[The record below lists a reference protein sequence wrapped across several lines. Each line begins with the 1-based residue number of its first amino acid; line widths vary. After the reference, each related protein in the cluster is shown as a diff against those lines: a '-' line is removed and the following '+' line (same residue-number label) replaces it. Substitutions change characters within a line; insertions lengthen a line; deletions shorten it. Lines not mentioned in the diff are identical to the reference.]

1 MNITCALSSSQ
12 IKGLFQYVY
21 KTMTESLAENKI
33 FNADDVM
40 KNLFDKIEKT
50 KNADTAAKFLQ
61 IVPQMIGTAS
71 YQTSLINLEFDPKSD
86 PRKLAQKFMNSETG
100 LLDVLQY
107 FRPKDI
113 IKEIQN
119 DVNIKNNSINSPK
132 FTEDTDVPVSP
143 RYKASSAFTTTMQQ
157 FITKDPNDKLTI
169 EEINP
174 DRVRIYNTIEKLKVA
189 FNTKGSSVLNPTYQ
203 GRVLNLK
210 GVRLDS
216 IAVSNM
222 DKTTAALLAKG
233 NSIAAKE
240 SGVNFLKDAIV
251 LMVTDEFGTPINFS
265 EEGNITSKEEGG
277 KPVYQFLRN
286 VTVDKETGDYTVKDI
301 YGKEERIQ
309 SVDDLVADYAKNA
322 YKTSLET
329 FKKKY
334 KEDYEETYQV
344 YKEQQQADF
353 KALLD
358 IHKEILKEK
367 EKLFDIMDISAG
379 IPLDFTG
386 GNMPLNDFLKLS
398 DNLNTDY
405 KFTTLRTERD
415 LIGAGNTVIS
425 INGYDIPVDRKNM
438 SKDLVNKIA
447 AALVNTDMT
456 DIEKYNFYD
465 QFSHNNINFNDKKLF
480 VVYKPESGL
489 EVSYKEDAKNPERKI
504 VDLTDKEI
512 AKAIIIKA
520 LGTERKSSKGDFYA
534 ANMKI
539 NADLLE
545 KSAQFFDYDLVNDEP
560 VPASY
565 REFLSKVN
573 PTVKFKNNEPGV
585 YNSYFAFRVND
596 KLSKELKKAKEKVE
610 EKKYTTTDSYIRQA
624 KDALLAKLKGNENI
638 SGTVIGGLTPTTFT
652 IQVEGKS
659 VQGRFEEGLSI
670 TSVPKNNIV
679 TFSVGD
685 KVEDGKL
692 LTDVISIYAGDK
704 KIGQVSET
712 DYKAEEKP
720 RTYADAVKADDKAN
734 NPVGVPQPSD
744 KKSKRSGISKLWD
757 RSSKLPS
764 DVTREEVDAAQEW
777 WENSPL
783 SKFIELEHMANIVNS
798 DVYARFVISGKRLED
813 TKIQL
818 DTATGGSAVD
828 LYHEAWHAF
837 SQLYL
842 TKDQKTKLYAET
854 RKRLNNNDLTPL
866 EVEEKIAEE
875 FRTYA
880 KNPKPTGDAPIRNT
894 LFRKIWNF
902 IKALF
907 GKRNTKDELFEKL
920 FFASKNPKLLNKYAP
935 LVDNAMFDML
945 NRDRGILNVETKELE
960 LSFQDSMTVSSQ
972 IDSALSELIDEIYTD
987 RVEREKQGEV
997 NKNNVPIKATRNGT
1011 ISLLTNDKD
1020 KAIAYKTIYER
1031 FEDNLAY
1038 FQDQLDTADEDDYN
1052 KVTLLTDKVRI
1063 LKAAIENWGDSKS
1076 GVVKFHIDNSTFDLI
1091 KQNYIEIESEDEVDE
1106 DKDNSA
1112 PETAVESEKHGNK
1125 EVGDKSLL
1133 QLAEKETLYIIKSLF
1148 KIADGKQ
1155 VMGKLGFPELADFS
1169 RTWNIVTK
1177 VIGGEKDPVKM
1188 YKKLVAG
1195 IESFPELKQLIENKI
1210 PDPREI
1216 HNIEEFNI
1224 KAAFWQDFKKTKLK
1238 YLQLT
1243 VDNQDGNG
1251 YSSEVTEASIEFTN
1265 IISKFKSEFK
1275 ASPKST
1281 YINKGDDNK
1290 SILNLNKVIAD
1301 FDTGTFDSRKSIQF
1315 ARAIGINLQD
1325 LSALKREL
1333 DYNKDDYGI
1342 QYLFDVTKSIHKISK
1357 DPNAS
1362 TEHKNFIKKFL
1373 SDPIGALYGQIPK
1386 GIHEKATSEKNI
1398 IQKLAKLQS
1407 AFGTNYSSFSV
1418 LNPEKNLVNEFIED
1432 NTVSMIVDAI
1442 NNVSSGNALWTSDE
1456 YQYMSYLNPEING
1469 FTLQSQILKNIFEYS
1484 NNTLNERKGDAKIE
1498 LAMVAG
1504 SQIVDEKGAN
1514 TTSLDVQSK
1523 YIQELNMMLKGGIV
1537 EFMRH
1542 ASKSSSFGMR
1552 LANGVSGGLGKA
1564 NVNSKLYV
1572 DIDMFGPNGNAD
1584 QYAVNNIF
1592 IGYIQAE
1599 LTRIQKFKGNKEL
1612 FKQYNG
1618 YNRNV
1623 GTKENPIY
1631 AGEQFTA
1638 FDNVLKDFT
1647 TTIDGKE
1654 TTTDLKQY
1662 LIDNV
1667 KDGDL
1672 KNYLKSNPEIKKAIT
1687 EQVTK
1692 YFNGQADKNYKQFS
1706 DSPFYDPALM
1716 NRLNV
1721 FTTLEE
1727 EDKHKLLVKAYTMN
1741 AWIHN
1746 FETASLVYG
1755 DIVQYNHAKQELH
1768 KRNTGSTSGG
1778 RGFMDDIYTQQF
1790 LNSDL
1795 IKKTSYAFK
1804 LANKAGYGADYNTFN
1819 YSNKYNTAIM
1829 QDVSRNSVY
1838 LTHIE
1843 KGLRDDYVK
1852 RGVEKDEIEKRI
1864 AKEIDKYNRMEEGDG
1879 QGFIAIDA
1887 YRNLRLAEKSWS
1899 ADQEKL
1905 FQDIINEKEIKA
1917 EDVVRFFPVYK
1928 LQHFGHLA
1936 NTMLPVNAMHKFA
1949 LMPLIPSM
1957 IKGSDLESLH
1967 HQMMKSNIQYAT
1979 FQTGSKVGSV
1989 TSQLDKNG
1997 KAVADQIYDD
2007 NGVEKTLKSDIKFT
2021 PNTIYLANLKN
2032 VTAVPTKYKGKT
2044 VFSTQLRK
2052 LILEGLYQDGE
2063 IVNKDYAPYIKAYE
2077 TAINDYT
2084 DLLKTELLEEIG
2096 YEKVNGKYVSGD
2108 ISKFMDVV
2116 QRELERK
2123 DLPEHLIKYI
2133 QVGKD
2138 NKITKDLSLHLLAD
2152 DIEKILVSL
2161 VEKRIVKQKVK
2172 GEALVQVASSMSNG
2186 LWDSGFKFDKAN
2198 TKDIEKY
2205 LGSNNLP
2212 FYHPESINLDVKYKD
2227 YTKEKLTE
2235 VLKRN
2240 KGILADQAQYYTDR
2254 NESILRIETDY
2265 IEAVLA
2271 GKKPKVTSV
2280 PSKTNAMKV
2289 AIALQGDFKNLLKLN
2304 HNDKQPIGTIVRL
2317 NEMIKNDEWLN
2328 KGNNRKAITMTAV
2341 RIPVQGLNSM
2351 EFMEVYHFLDPAAGN
2366 IIIPPSEIVAKSG
2379 ADFDVD
2385 KLTTFMP
2392 NIDAEGHYIET
2403 SMDAKKLETKINA
2416 AKKSGDKGEMK
2427 RLIKMQKAALENRLI
2442 DSIRGIL
2449 ELPDNYATLVRPN
2462 DTYLLKDIADELVE
2476 SSPEYKEFKT
2486 ISPTNTLEVG
2496 YNLAKHDYNMVG
2508 KDVLGIIALE
2518 NALHPLLTSLGAAL
2532 PKTYKHQTWD
2542 DENKRYIEV
2551 PEIDYEMRLLLNH
2564 NKTSDGRIS
2573 LSKINSSDNQ
2583 DKIADLI
2590 SHLMNGSVDVEKD
2603 AWIFFIQANTEIV
2616 PVLLSLLKAGV
2627 PKREAIYFVSQ
2638 PLVKEYARQ
2647 QRLIGSAFANVTDNG
2662 VSANENEK
2670 YIALQNTLAV
2680 SGISFRYPYLSRDA
2694 SNLKMF
2700 DALKSTKDNV
2710 KVKFKDGTFKVFA
2723 PKELLKAIAN
2733 NTIKKNNISDIYNAV
2748 VKYKLDEDGIPELD
2762 DYGKNIQIPLYKKVS
2777 ESHLL
2782 SNDNWYYVTQ
2792 VLTKDVNKFSQAE
2805 LKTNIDNNDF
2815 TSDSAIKAFLHFVEF
2830 EKEIKGLSNLKRQ
2843 ANPDTKTSKT
2853 IQEVTQKSLSLD
2865 EAADSSKI
2873 EPELARKLQEESI
2886 LGTFFDKMI
2895 ITDVVSPL
2903 FNVTNNKNVS
2913 DHMVKT
2919 ITRKGGKITTK
2930 FGEGKD
2936 GVEAYI
2942 TAYKN
2947 AIVNYIYQNKL
2958 NKIISTEESFP
2969 GIPESFTDIDSKE
2982 YIDNFMAMLSE
2993 NSYLKELYPIL
3004 EQITDIPVRSKKD
3017 GEVTYTTT
3025 LTLNNKSVVKG
3036 ALAEAYHQNLL
3047 DLADDNIIKV
3057 NDPEQ
3062 NKEISDMF
3070 KMLPLMSILQ
3080 NGVGSTKYG
3089 LSYVLPDTTF
3099 FEIIEPASR
3108 EFLALNSE
3116 LKDKTLDI
3124 IDNLLF
3130 DNGVGENNYILSRAS
3145 RKASNLSEINVDEEV
3160 EDEEYVP
3167 KGVASA
3173 SGQGMTFGTQQSTS
3187 VKPESINN
3195 VKEMFLGLKLGTF
3208 TFTVGESEYEVEP
3221 KKNYEGVVR
3230 FNIYKYNNETKLYNP
3245 VINPKTKRSL
3255 LTEEANNFLKNYL
3268 PKDYI
3273 DFIID
3278 LSKNSKSK
3286 LDKAPSKTRP
3296 GKMGTIFNSLID
3308 AYLFQ
3313 IPVREM
3319 LYGEDSAPILLTL
3332 DEVNKKVNE
3341 LYSSELIS
3349 GIEKYLKP
3357 FVKDQL
3363 IKDIENIYKE
3373 KINNKLQTYLNDLE
3387 AALKNFET
3395 APTTQP
3401 STSVEVIS
3409 EPYGVVVAETKPNE
3423 TKTQEFVNIIQ
3434 PQIQSQAY
3442 KENASGT
3449 ANDMFMYGLRWTR
3462 KGKAIKPLNNKSYA
3476 NKGLP
3481 ITDALAK
3488 DGYVYDTVDQNGNTL
3503 APLSDLQPIINEIQD
3518 SLGIDMSNYDAVIG
3532 NIYLPGQ
3539 NIATHRDT
3547 TESLSARN
3555 YPVVVYTIGN
3565 NSGIGIYE
3573 NEKNPGSASF
3583 ASDKKTT
3590 IPTKNGTIYTF
3601 GMNGKGR
3608 FEVAHDTPKG
3618 IKRDQ
3623 KYPPITLPNGDVV
3636 TNYTI
3641 TLTFR
3646 RAADLEPGMPSTPAK
3661 LGTQQQ
3667 DTPVNKQ
3674 VRIKKVIPNT
3684 IVDKSQG
3691 YTFNLQEL
3699 NEVKRIFENTNPFNT
3714 DPLDSET
3721 IKDGRVFEDPSLR
3734 EYGMSDQQ
3742 YSWAKNNESIL
3753 SKLNELLYTDE
3764 YSAVTFEDL
3773 ISMLIDDNT
3782 KLVDTAQTSLFD
3794 DESTQQQAPVGELT
3808 EEDANWLYD
3817 NGSLIDKTY
3826 GTKTLFDAIDPEL
3839 KIPITLGD
3847 TTVTAIEPNAGG
3859 KSHIWFK
3866 RPTGNWLMVIDSKS
3880 DNNVLTLA
3888 KMNDIGVYNA
3898 VSLSKENLKDTVNK
3912 AGLKD
3917 LIRSIYNDTNIK
3929 LPSGRKNAFE
3939 TQNSLQQKYGIKR
3952 TYKDIVNA
3960 LRPVQQESSISE
3972 TQEKDN
3978 TVTYKPIGKEKQ
3990 TYTVVNNQIFNK
4002 NDVEVFKEAST
4013 DRNKILANFA
4023 VKQGRAVVVEH
4034 KSYKDI
4040 NGNIVP
4046 SKYIVNNRDI
4056 IISGTT
4062 GKVMQWDE
4070 NNGDRKAIIALAKK
4084 KFAAESNNKYYQL
4097 DTKEALEPA
4106 LEELDKYLLDFLKP
4120 FGVKSK
4126 QFDELKSKLG
4136 VDALGATDVLNKL
4149 IWYTKNRNAETVPEE
4164 VGHMVTMLMGETNPI
4179 IKDLLESVTD
4189 WSEYDKIY
4197 KQYMPIYNNV
4207 KQVKIEAVGKLIAK
4221 SLVKNYKVSGTDKTL
4236 LAKALAAIEEFIEK
4250 LFGRFKN
4257 NFLAQM
4263 EYSENLADHIAL
4275 NILMGDKDYI
4285 AKLNTSFEKLDY
4297 DKALKGNEF
4306 AQDIIK
4312 TFTDLNGKLT
4322 GSLAVAGQGDTIY
4335 RSSEEPIHDIDFNV
4349 KSIEEYETM
4358 LEKVESIN
4366 GVPYHYGWD
4375 NAQKDYTTYAF
4386 LIPKDG
4392 YTIEVLERDFERGNG
4407 WVTQYNVRDKNGNI
4421 VEKTSKNHVAV
4432 DFFVYKRGEDKSSS
4446 SGIFKT
4452 TNDIFKGKLTLAP
4465 AGNNERLFQRTKDQ
4479 QDYVLSQPTSYNEV
4493 LPEFTYYQ
4501 LNEEPEINQDMEAFN
4516 AEVTKQGKL
4525 PTEFIVDQR
4534 KWVLNNMKLYDLVD
4548 KSTGMM
4554 FMKNMNMFTGAQ
4566 VQEIPSN
4573 KPVNKK
4579 QLINF
4584 TKQLSSGITS
4594 YRLDQILAVKGI
4606 SIEDVYNDISKV
4618 TTQSQLNDI
4627 INKILKA
4634 IC

>member
-1 MNITCALSSSQ
+1 MNITCALTKTQ
-12 IKGLFQYVY
+12 IEKLFAKIYRDLFDSLNDNKSVDVKSYMQTLFNTIESKSDADKAATFLQNVPSLLHTAIGDY
-21 KTMTESLAENKI
+21 SLARLEI
-33 FNADDVM
+33 DDSSIRPLI
-40 KNLFDKIEKT
+40 N
-50 KNADTAAKFLQ
+50 KFLN
-61 IVPQMIGTAS
+61 P
-71 YQTSLINLEFDPKSD
+71 
-86 PRKLAQKFMNSETG
+86 ETG

-132 FTEDTDVPVSP
+132 FTEDADVPVSP

-157 FITKDPNDKLTI
+157 FITRDPNNNLTI
-169 EEINP
+169 EEIDPNK
-174 DRVRIYNTIEKLKVA
+174 VRIYNTLEKLKKA
-189 FNTKGSSVLNPTYQ
+189 FNSKDNSVLNPKYQ
-203 GRVLNLK
+203 GRLLKLK

-216 IAVSNM
+216 VAASL
-222 DKTTAALLAKG
+222 DKTTAALLVKA
-233 NSIAAKE
+233 NSIKKKG
-240 SGVNFLKDAIV
+240 GVNFLEDAII

-265 EEGNITSKEEGG
+265 KEGDITSKEEGG

-286 VTVDKETGDYTVKDI
+286 VTVDEETGDYTIKDI

-309 SVDDLVADYAKNA
+309 SVEDQITNYGSSIYGTKSLNEFKQVLEAEGESYDDLYNDLK
-322 YKTSLET
+322 
-329 FKKKY
+329 
-334 KEDYEETYQV
+334 Q
-344 YKEQQQADF
+344 QQQADF

-358 IHKEILKEK
+358 VHKEILKEK
-367 EKLFDIMDISAG
+367 EKLFDIMDVSAG

-386 GNMPLNDFLKLS
+386 GNMPLNDFLKLT
-398 DNLNTDY
+398 DNLNTNY

-415 LIGAGNTVIS
+415 DIKAGNTVIS
-425 INGYDIPVDRKNM
+425 INDYEIPVDRKNM
-438 SKDLVNKIA
+438 SADLINKIA
-447 AALVNTDMT
+447 AALVSSKMDGR
-456 DIEKYNFYD
+456 EKYAFYD
-465 QFSHNNINFNDKKLF
+465 QFSHNNINFDDKKLF

-489 EVSYKEDAKNPERKI
+489 EVSYKEDTKNPKREI
-504 VDLTDKEI
+504 VDLTNKEI

-520 LGTERKSSKGDFYA
+520 LGTERGTASKPYS

-545 KSAQFFDYDLVNDEP
+545 KSTQFFDYDLLKDEP
-560 VPASY
+560 VEASY

-596 KLSKELKKAKEKVE
+596 NLSKELKKAKEKVQ
-610 EKKYTTTDSYIRQA
+610 EKTYTTDSYIRQA
-624 KDALLAKLKGNENI
+624 KDALLLKLTENKNI
-638 SGTVIGGLTPTTFT
+638 SGTVTGSVTKTTFI
-652 IQVEGKS
+652 IQVDGKS

-670 TSVPKNNIV
+670 TSVPTNYTV
-679 TFSVGD
+679 RFSVGEAI
-685 KVEDGKL
+685 VDGKRI
-692 LTDVISIYAGDK
+692 TDVISIYAGDK

-712 DYKAEEKP
+712 DYKAGEKP
-720 RTYADAVKADDKAN
+720 RTYEDAKIADEKVI
-734 NPVGVPQPSD
+734 NPIDVPQPSD
-744 KKSKRSGISKLWD
+744 KKGKRSGISKLWD

-798 DVYARFVISGKRLED
+798 DVYARFIISGKRLED

-866 EVEEKIAEE
+866 EVEEIIAED

-907 GKRNTKDELFEKL
+907 GKRNTKDELFKEL

-935 LVDNAMFDML
+935 LVDNAMFDIL

-997 NKNNVPIKATRNGT
+997 GKNNVPIKATRNGT

-1020 KAIAYKTIYER
+1020 KAIAYQAIYER
-1031 FEDNLAY
+1031 FEDNLTY
-1038 FQDQLDTADEDDYN
+1038 FQDQLDTVDEDDYN
-1052 KVTLLTDKVRI
+1052 KVTLLTDKIRI
-1063 LKAAIENWGDSKS
+1063 LKAAIDNWGDSKS

-1091 KQNYIEIESEDEVDE
+1091 KQNYIEIEAEDEVDE
-1106 DKDNSA
+1106 DDDNTS
-1112 PETAVESEKHGNK
+1112 PETAKESEQFANK

-1169 RTWNIVTK
+1169 KTWNIVTK

-1188 YKKLVAG
+1188 YEKLVAG
-1195 IESFPELKQLIENKI
+1195 IKSFPELKQLIENKI

-1243 VDNQDGNG
+1243 VDNPDGTE
-1251 YSSEVTEASIEFTN
+1251 YKSEVTEASIEFTN
-1265 IISKFKSEFK
+1265 VINKFKSEFK

-1290 SILNLNKVIAD
+1290 SILNLDKVIAD
-1301 FDTGTFDSRKSIQF
+1301 FDDKSFDSRKSIQF

-1325 LSALKREL
+1325 LSALKTEL
-1333 DYNKDDYGI
+1333 DNNKDDYGI
-1342 QYLFDVTKSIHKISK
+1342 QYLFNVTKSIHKISK

-1362 TEHKNFIKKFL
+1362 TEHKKFIKKFL
-1373 SDPIGALYGQIPK
+1373 SDPIGALYGEIPK
-1386 GIHEKATSEKNI
+1386 GIYKDVTSEKNI

-1442 NNVSSGNALWTSDE
+1442 NNVSTGNALWTSDE

-1469 FTLQSQILKNIFEYS
+1469 FTLQSQILKSIFEYS

-1552 LANGVSGGLGKA
+1552 LANSVSGGLGKA
-1564 NVNSKLYV
+1564 DPNSRLYV

-1623 GTKENPIY
+1623 GTEENPIY

-1647 TTIDGKE
+1647 TTINDKE

-1692 YFNGQADKNYKQFS
+1692 YFNGQTDKNYKQFS
-1706 DSPFYDPALM
+1706 ESPFYDPALM
-1716 NRLNV
+1716 NKLNV
-1721 FTTLEE
+1721 FTTLEK

-1795 IKKTSYAFK
+1795 IKKSSYAFK

-1819 YSNKYNTAIM
+1819 YSNKYNTAIL
-1829 QDVSRNSVY
+1829 QDVSRDSVY
-1838 LTHIE
+1838 IDHIE
-1843 KGLRDDYVK
+1843 KTLRADYIK
-1852 RGVEKDEIEKRI
+1852 RGVAKDVIEYRLK
-1864 AKEIDKYNRMEEGDG
+1864 KELKAYTNMEEGDG

-1967 HQMMKSNIQYAT
+1967 HQMMKGNIQYAT
-1979 FQTGSKVGSV
+1979 FQTGSKTGGV

-2007 NGVEKTLKSDIKFT
+2007 KGVEKTLKSDIKFT

-2077 TAINDYT
+2077 TAIKDYT

-2212 FYHPESINLDVKYKD
+2212 FYYPGED
-2227 YTKEKLTE
+2227 
-2235 VLKRN
+2235 
-2240 KGILADQAQYYTDR
+2240 
-2254 NESILRIETDY
+2254 
-2265 IEAVLA
+2265 
-2271 GKKPKVTSV
+2271 GKT
-2280 PSKTNAMKV
+2280 TAMKV

-2304 HNDKQPIGTIVRL
+2304 HIDKKPIGTRERL

-2351 EFMEVYHFLDPAAGN
+2351 EFMEVYEFLDPSAGN

-2403 SMDAKKLETKINA
+2403 SMDAKKLETQINA

-2462 DTYLLKDIADELVE
+2462 DTYLLKDIADELVN

-2486 ISPTNTLEVG
+2486 ISPTNVLEVG
-2496 YNLAKHDYNMVG
+2496 YNLHKHEANMIG

-2542 DENKRYIEV
+2542 DENKRYVEV

-2564 NKTSDGRIS
+2564 NKTNDGRIS

-2603 AWIFFIQANTEIV
+2603 AWIFFIQANKEIV

-2647 QRLIGSAFANVTDNG
+2647 QRLIGSAFANVTENG
-2662 VSANENEK
+2662 VLPNENEK

-2700 DALKSTKDNV
+2700 DALKATKDKV
-2710 KVKFKDGTFKVFA
+2710 KVKFKDNSFKVFA

-2748 VKYKLDEDGIPELD
+2748 VKYKLDEEGNPELD
-2762 DYGKNIQIPLYKKVS
+2762 PYTGDKIQIPLYKKVRA
-2777 ESHLL
+2777 SHLL

-2792 VLTKDVNKFSQAE
+2792 VLTKDVNKFSEAE

-2815 TSDSAIKAFLHFVEF
+2815 ISDSAIRAFLHFIEF

-2853 IQEVTQKSLSLD
+2853 IQEVTQKSLSLE

-2873 EPELARKLQEESI
+2873 EPELARKLQDESI

-2895 ITDVVSPL
+2895 ITDIVSPL

-2919 ITRKGGKITTK
+2919 ITRKGGQITTK

-2958 NKIISTEESFP
+2958 NNIITTEESFP

-2982 YIDNFMAMLSE
+2982 YIDNFMIMLSE
-2993 NSYLKELYPIL
+2993 HSHLKELYPIL
-3004 EQITDIPVRSKKD
+3004 EQITDIPVKSKKKTAV
-3017 GEVTYTTT
+3017 GTETIYTAT
-3025 LTLNNKSVVKG
+3025 LTLNNKSAVKG
-3036 ALAEAYHQNLL
+3036 ALAEAYHQNLV

-3108 EFLALNSE
+3108 EFLALDSE
-3116 LKDKTLDI
+3116 SKDKTLDI

-3130 DNGVGENNYILSRAS
+3130 ENGVGQNNYILSRAS
-3145 RKASNLSEINVDEEV
+3145 RKASNIKDTDVDIEV
-3160 EDEEYVP
+3160 ENEKYVP
-3167 KGVASA
+3167 KGVGFAG
-3173 SGQGMTFGTQQSTS
+3173 GQGMTFGA
-3187 VKPESINN
+3187 K
-3195 VKEMFLGLKLGTF
+3195 
-3208 TFTVGESEYEVEP
+3208 
-3221 KKNYEGVVR
+3221 
-3230 FNIYKYNNETKLYNP
+3230 
-3245 VINPKTKRSL
+3245 
-3255 LTEEANNFLKNYL
+3255 
-3268 PKDYI
+3268 
-3273 DFIID
+3273 
-3278 LSKNSKSK
+3278 
-3286 LDKAPSKTRP
+3286 
-3296 GKMGTIFNSLID
+3296 
-3308 AYLFQ
+3308 
-3313 IPVREM
+3313 
-3319 LYGEDSAPILLTL
+3319 
-3332 DEVNKKVNE
+3332 
-3341 LYSSELIS
+3341 
-3349 GIEKYLKP
+3349 
-3357 FVKDQL
+3357 
-3363 IKDIENIYKE
+3363 
-3373 KINNKLQTYLNDLE
+3373 
-3387 AALKNFET
+3387 
-3395 APTTQP
+3395 P
-3401 STSVEVIS
+3401 STSVNSNDIYSQLENKNVVISNIKTKDGKYDRDANIKEAKANNRVYTMEMVSDINSFSNPWAHFIRTGTIKTNTTKEAVINYIDWLTTDKFKDVKPKRKAFILDVLKSGKLKGRQLQYYAELGEPSHAIALDYLINKYDWNTQQQQDVTSKINFEENQTGGYPARTRINASADATIHIADNFETPGEKLTEKSVKEQGKVYRAIETNGIPLNAISKDTVSLAINNIVKILNTVNAKSLNIAGNGIYDMKGRTQEEVDKFTYDLLNGIVNSPNLKNKITLIRSGGQTGFDEAGAKAGMKLGIPTTVLAPKDWEFRTNEGNVKNEQAFKARFNTQQQAPVNIKTIS
-3409 EPYGVVVAETKPNE
+3409 EPYGVVSVETNPTDSK
-3423 TKTQEFVNIIQ
+3423 TKEFISLLQ
-3434 PQIQSQAY
+3434 PQIKKQAY
-3442 KENASGT
+3442 QENVTG
-3449 ANDMFMYGLRWTR
+3449 NKMFMYGLRWTR
-3462 KGKAIKPLNNKSYA
+3462 KGKATKPLNNKSYA

-3481 ITDALAK
+3481 ITDALAT
-3488 DGYVYDTVDQNGNTL
+3488 DGYVYDTVDQNGNQL
-3503 APLSDLQPIINEIQD
+3503 APLSNLQPIINEIQNT
-3518 SLGIDMSNYDAVIG
+3518 LGIDMSNYDAVIG

-3539 NIATHRDT
+3539 RIATHRDT

-3555 YPVVVYTIGN
+3555 YPVVVYTIGAGN
-3565 NSGIGIYE
+3565 AINIYE
-3573 NEKNPGSASF
+3573 NQKTPGSASF
-3583 ASDKKTT
+3583 ASDKKTS
-3590 IPTKNGTIYTF
+3590 IPTQNGSIYTF
-3601 GMNGKGR
+3601 GMGGKGR
-3608 FEVAHDTPKG
+3608 FELGHDTPHAIQKG
-3618 IKRDQ
+3618 DTLI
-3623 KYPPITLPNGDVV
+3623 PITMPDGTVIKD
-3636 TNYTI
+3636 YTI

-3646 RAADLEPGMPSTPAK
+3646 RAADLEPGMPTAPVKISTQSSTSVEAK
-3661 LGTQQQ
+3661 QE
-3667 DTPVNKQ
+3667 
-3674 VRIKKVIPNT
+3674 RIKKVIPNT
-3684 IVDKSQG
+3684 IVDKLKG

-3699 NEVKRIFENTNPFNT
+3699 NNVKKIFENTNPFNT

-3721 IKDGRVFEDPSLR
+3721 IKDGRVFEDPGLR

-3742 YSWAKNNESIL
+3742 YSWAKNNEPIL

-3764 YSAVTFEDL
+3764 YSAINFEDL
-3773 ISMLIDDNT
+3773 VSMLIDDNT

-3794 DESTQQQAPVGELT
+3794 DESIQQQAPVT
-3808 EEDANWLYD
+3808 E
-3817 NGSLIDKTY
+3817 
-3826 GTKTLFDAIDPEL
+3826 
-3839 KIPITLGD
+3839 
-3847 TTVTAIEPNAGG
+3847 V
-3859 KSHIWFK
+3859 
-3866 RPTGNWLMVIDSKS
+3866 
-3880 DNNVLTLA
+3880 
-3888 KMNDIGVYNA
+3888 
-3898 VSLSKENLKDTVNK
+3898 KEEN
-3912 AGLKD
+3912 
-3917 LIRSIYNDTNIK
+3917 
-3929 LPSGRKNAFE
+3929 
-3939 TQNSLQQKYGIKR
+3939 
-3952 TYKDIVNA
+3952 
-3960 LRPVQQESSISE
+3960 
-3972 TQEKDN
+3972 N
-3978 TVTYKPIGKEKQ
+3978 TVTYKPTGKEKQ
-3990 TYTVVNNQIFNK
+3990 TYTVLNNQIFNK
-4002 NDVEVFKEAST
+4002 NGDEVFKEASV
-4013 DRNKILANFA
+4013 DRNKILANLA
-4023 VKQGRAVVVEH
+4023 VKEGRAVIVE
-4034 KSYKDI
+4034 YKTYTNKEGVD
-4040 NGNIVP
+4040 VP
-4046 SKYIVNNRDI
+4046 AKYVVNNKDV
-4056 IISGTT
+4056 IISVRT
-4062 GKVMQWDE
+4062 GDIMKWPE
-4070 NNGDRKAIIALAKK
+4070 NNGDRKAVIALAKAA
-4084 KFAAESNNKYYQL
+4084 FA
-4097 DTKEALEPA
+4097 EAA
-4106 LEELDKYLLDFLKP
+4106 
-4120 FGVKSK
+4120 S
-4126 QFDELKSKLG
+4126 
-4136 VDALGATDVLNKL
+4136 
-4149 IWYTKNRNAETVPEE
+4149 
-4164 VGHMVTMLMGETNPI
+4164 
-4179 IKDLLESVTD
+4179 
-4189 WSEYDKIY
+4189 
-4197 KQYMPIYNNV
+4197 
-4207 KQVKIEAVGKLIAK
+4207 
-4221 SLVKNYKVSGTDKTL
+4221 
-4236 LAKALAAIEEFIEK
+4236 
-4250 LFGRFKN
+4250 
-4257 NFLAQM
+4257 
-4263 EYSENLADHIAL
+4263 
-4275 NILMGDKDYI
+4275 
-4285 AKLNTSFEKLDY
+4285 
-4297 DKALKGNEF
+4297 
-4306 AQDIIK
+4306 
-4312 TFTDLNGKLT
+4312 
-4322 GSLAVAGQGDTIY
+4322 
-4335 RSSEEPIHDIDFNV
+4335 
-4349 KSIEEYETM
+4349 
-4358 LEKVESIN
+4358 
-4366 GVPYHYGWD
+4366 
-4375 NAQKDYTTYAF
+4375 
-4386 LIPKDG
+4386 
-4392 YTIEVLERDFERGNG
+4392 
-4407 WVTQYNVRDKNGNI
+4407 
-4421 VEKTSKNHVAV
+4421 
-4432 DFFVYKRGEDKSSS
+4432 
-4446 SGIFKT
+4446 
-4452 TNDIFKGKLTLAP
+4452 
-4465 AGNNERLFQRTKDQ
+4465 
-4479 QDYVLSQPTSYNEV
+4479 
-4493 LPEFTYYQ
+4493 
-4501 LNEEPEINQDMEAFN
+4501 EEPEITQDMEAFN

-4566 VQEIPSN
+4566 VEEIPSN
-4573 KPVNKK
+4573 KPVNRK

-4584 TKQLSSGITS
+4584 EKQLASGITS
-4594 YRLDQILAVKGI
+4594 YKLDQILAVKGI
-4606 SIEDVYNDISKV
+4606 SVDDIYNDIRNI
-4618 TTQSQLNDI
+4618 TTQSQLNDK

>member
-1 MNITCALSSSQ
+1 MNITCALSSGQ

-21 KTMTESLAENKI
+21 KTMAESLAENKI
-33 FNADDVM
+33 FNADEVM
-40 KNLFDKIEKT
+40 KNLFNKIEKT
-50 KNADTAAKFLQ
+50 KDADIAAKFLQ

-157 FITKDPNDKLTI
+157 FITRDPNNNLTI
-169 EEINP
+169 EEIDPNK
-174 DRVRIYNTIEKLKVA
+174 VRIYNTLEKLKKA
-189 FNTKGSSVLNPTYQ
+189 FNSKDNSVLNPTYQ
-203 GRVLNLK
+203 GRLLKLK

-216 IAVSNM
+216 VAASL
-222 DKTTAALLAKG
+222 DKTTAALLAKA
-233 NSIAAKE
+233 NSIEFNKT
-240 SGVNFLKDAIV
+240 GKNFLKDAII

-265 EEGNITSKEEGG
+265 EEGDIDSNG

-286 VTVDKETGDYTVKDI
+286 VTVDEETGDYTIKDI

-309 SVDDLVADYAKNA
+309 SVEDQITNYGSSIYGTKSLNEFKQVLEAEGESYDDLYNDLK
-322 YKTSLET
+322 
-329 FKKKY
+329 
-334 KEDYEETYQV
+334 Q
-344 YKEQQQADF
+344 QQQADF

-358 IHKEILKEK
+358 VHKEILKEK
-367 EKLFDIMDISAG
+367 EKLFDIMDVSAG

-398 DNLNTDY
+398 DNLNTNY

-415 LIGAGNTVIS
+415 DIKAGNTVIS
-425 INGYDIPVDRKNM
+425 INGYEIPVDRKNM
-438 SKDLVNKIA
+438 SADLINKIA
-447 AALVNTDMT
+447 AALVSSKMDGM
-456 DIEKYNFYD
+456 EKYAFYD
-465 QFSHNNINFNDKKLF
+465 QFSHNNINFKDKKLF

-489 EVSYKEDAKNPERKI
+489 EVSYKEDAKNPKREI
-504 VDLTDKEI
+504 VDLTNKEI

-520 LGTERKSSKGDFYA
+520 LGTERGTASKPYS

-545 KSAQFFDYDLVNDEP
+545 TPTQFFDYDLNDDAP
-560 VPASY
+560 VPANY
-565 REFLSKVN
+565 RDFLSKVN

-596 KLSKELKKAKEKVE
+596 NLSKELKKAKEKVQ
-610 EKKYTTTDSYIRQA
+610 EKTYTNTDSNIRKA
-624 KDALLAKLKGNENI
+624 KDALLLKLTENEKI
-638 SGTVIGGLTPTTFT
+638 SGTVTGSVTKTTFI
-652 IQVEGKS
+652 IQVDGKS

-670 TSVPKNNIV
+670 TSVPTNKIV
-679 TFSVGD
+679 RFSVGEAI
-685 KVEDGKL
+685 EDGKRI
-692 LTDVISIYAGDK
+692 TDVISIYAGDK

-712 DYKAEEKP
+712 DYKAGEKP
-720 RTYADAVKADDKAN
+720 RTYEDAKIADEKVI
-734 NPVGVPQPSD
+734 NPAGVPQPSD
-744 KKSKRSGISKLWD
+744 KKGKRSGISKLWD
-757 RSSKLPS
+757 RSSKLPN
-764 DVTREEVDAAQEW
+764 DVTQEEVDAAQEW

-798 DVYARFVISGKRLED
+798 DVYARFIIAGKRLED

-842 TKDQKTKLYAET
+842 TKRQKTKLYAET
-854 RKRLNNNDLTPL
+854 RKRLNNNNLTTL
-866 EVEEKIAEE
+866 EVEEIIAED

-880 KNPKPTGDAPIRNT
+880 KDPKPTGDAPVRNT
-894 LFRKIWNF
+894 IFRQIWNF
-902 IKALF
+902 IKKLF
-907 GKRNTKDELFEKL
+907 GQRTTKDELFEKL

-935 LVDNAMFDML
+935 LVDNAMFDIL

-987 RVEREKQGEV
+987 RVEREKEGEV
-997 NKNNVPIKATRNGT
+997 GKNNVPIKATRNGT

-1020 KAIAYKTIYER
+1020 KAIAYQAIYER

-1038 FQDQLDTADEDDYN
+1038 FQDQLDTVDEDDYN

-1063 LKAAIENWGDSKS
+1063 LKAALENWGDSNS

-1091 KQNYIEIESEDEVDE
+1091 KQKYIEIEAEDELSEDD
-1106 DKDNSA
+1106 DNSA
-1112 PETAVESEKHGNK
+1112 PETAEESEKFADK
-1125 EVGDKSLL
+1125 KVGDKSLL

-1188 YKKLVAG
+1188 YEKLIAG
-1195 IESFPELKQLIENKI
+1195 TKSFPELKQLIENKI

-1243 VDNQDGNG
+1243 VDNPDGTE
-1251 YSSEVTEASIEFTN
+1251 YKSEVTEASIEFTN
-1265 IISKFKSEFK
+1265 VINKFKSEFK

-1290 SILNLNKVIAD
+1290 SILNLDKVIAD
-1301 FDTGTFDSRKSIQF
+1301 FDDKSFDSRKSIQF

-1325 LSALKREL
+1325 LSALKTEL
-1333 DYNKDDYGI
+1333 DNNKDDYGI
-1342 QYLFDVTKSIHKISK
+1342 QYLFNVTKAIHKISK

-1362 TEHKNFIKKFL
+1362 TIHKNFIKKFL
-1373 SDPIGALYGQIPK
+1373 SDPIGALYGEIPK
-1386 GIHEKATSEKNI
+1386 GIYKDVTSEKNI

-1442 NNVSSGNALWTSDE
+1442 NNVSTGNALWTSDE

-1469 FTLQSQILKNIFEYS
+1469 FTLQSQILKSIFEYS

-1552 LANGVSGGLGKA
+1552 LANSVSGGLGKA
-1564 NVNSKLYV
+1564 DTNSRLYV

-1647 TTIDGKE
+1647 TTINGEEK
-1654 TTTDLKQY
+1654 TIDLKQY

-1692 YFNGQADKNYKQFS
+1692 YFNGQTDKNYKQFS
-1706 DSPFYDPALM
+1706 ESPFYDPALM
-1716 NRLNV
+1716 NKLNV

-1795 IKKTSYAFK
+1795 IKKSSYAFK

-1829 QDVSRNSVY
+1829 QDVSRDSVY
-1838 LTHIE
+1838 VRHIE
-1843 KGLRDDYVK
+1843 KALRDDYTK
-1852 RGVEKDEIEKRI
+1852 RGVSKAEIEKRI
-1864 AKEIDKYNRMEEGDG
+1864 AKEIDKYKEMEEGDG

-1967 HQMMKSNIQYAT
+1967 HQMMKGNIQYAT
-1979 FQTGSKVGSV
+1979 FQTGSKTGGV
-1989 TSQLDKNG
+1989 TSQLDKDG

-2007 NGVEKTLKSDIKFT
+2007 KGVEKTLKSDIKFT
-2021 PNTIYLANLKN
+2021 PNTIYLSNLKN

-2063 IVNKDYAPYIKAYE
+2063 IVNKDYAPYVKAYE

-2212 FYHPESINLDVKYKD
+2212 FYYP
-2227 YTKEKLTE
+2227 
-2235 VLKRN
+2235 
-2240 KGILADQAQYYTDR
+2240 GAD
-2254 NESILRIETDY
+2254 
-2265 IEAVLA
+2265 
-2271 GKKPKVTSV
+2271 GKT
-2280 PSKTNAMKV
+2280 TAMKV

-2304 HNDKQPIGTIVRL
+2304 HIDKKPIGTRERL

-2351 EFMEVYHFLDPAAGN
+2351 EFMEVYEFLDPSAGN

-2403 SMDAKKLETKINA
+2403 SMDAKKFETQINA

-2462 DTYLLKDIADELVE
+2462 DTYLLKDIADELVN

-2486 ISPTNTLEVG
+2486 ISPTNVLEVG
-2496 YNLAKHDYNMVG
+2496 YNLHKHEANMIG

-2542 DENKRYIEV
+2542 NENKRYVEV

-2564 NKTSDGRIS
+2564 NKTNDGRIS

-2603 AWIFFIQANTEIV
+2603 AWIFFIQANKEIV

-2700 DALKSTKDNV
+2700 DALKATKDKV

-2733 NTIKKNNISDIYNAV
+2733 NTIKKDNISDIFNAV
-2748 VKYKLDEDGIPELD
+2748 VKYKLDEEGNPELD
-2762 DYGKNIQIPLYKKVS
+2762 DYGQKVQIPLYKKVTT
-2777 ESHLL
+2777 SHLL

-2792 VLTKDVNKFSQAE
+2792 VLTKDVNKFSEAE

-2815 TSDSAIKAFLHFVEF
+2815 TSDSAIKAFLHFIEF

-2853 IQEVTQKSLSLD
+2853 IQEVTQKSLSLE

-2895 ITDVVSPL
+2895 ITDIVSPL

-2919 ITRKGGKITTK
+2919 ITRKGGQITKK

-2958 NKIISTEESFP
+2958 NNIITTEESFP

-2982 YIDNFMAMLSE
+2982 YIDNFMIMLSE
-2993 NSYLKELYPIL
+2993 HSHLKELYPIL
-3004 EQITDIPVRSKKD
+3004 EQITDIPVRSKK
-3017 GEVTYTTT
+3017 GAEVTYTTT
-3025 LTLNNKSVVKG
+3025 LTLNNKSAVKG
-3036 ALAEAYHQNLL
+3036 ALAEAYHQNLV

-3108 EFLALNSE
+3108 EFLALDSE
-3116 LKDKTLDI
+3116 SKDKTLDI

-3130 DNGVGENNYILSRAS
+3130 ENGVGQNNYILSRAS
-3145 RKASNLSEINVDEEV
+3145 RKASNIKDTDVDIEV
-3160 EDEEYVP
+3160 ENEKYVP
-3167 KGVASA
+3167 KGVVSA
-3173 SGQGMTFGTQQSTS
+3173 GGQGMTFGAQPSTS
-3187 VKPESINN
+3187 VNSNDIYSQLENKNVVISNIKTKDGKYDRDANIKEAKANNRVYTMEMVSDINSFSN
-3195 VKEMFLGLKLGTF
+3195 PWAHFIRTGTIKTNTTKEA
-3208 TFTVGESEYEVEP
+3208 
-3221 KKNYEGVVR
+3221 
-3230 FNIYKYNNETKLYNP
+3230 
-3245 VINPKTKRSL
+3245 VIN
-3255 LTEEANNFLKNYL
+3255 
-3268 PKDYI
+3268 YI
-3273 DFIID
+3273 DWLTTDKFKDVKPKRKAFILD
-3278 LSKNSKSK
+3278 VLKSGK
-3286 LDKAPSKTRP
+3286 LKGRQLQYYAELGEPSHATALDY
-3296 GKMGTIFNSLID
+3296 LI
-3308 AYLFQ
+3308 
-3313 IPVREM
+3313 
-3319 LYGEDSAPILLTL
+3319 
-3332 DEVNKKVNE
+3332 NKYDWN
-3341 LYSSELIS
+3341 
-3349 GIEKYLKP
+3349 
-3357 FVKDQL
+3357 
-3363 IKDIENIYKE
+3363 
-3373 KINNKLQTYLNDLE
+3373 
-3387 AALKNFET
+3387 
-3395 APTTQP
+3395 TQP
-3401 STSVEVIS
+3401 STSVEIDFQE
-3409 EPYGVVVAETKPNE
+3409 EPTTG
-3423 TKTQEFVNIIQ
+3423 
-3434 PQIQSQAY
+3434 Y
-3442 KENASGT
+3442 KNRTVKNASADATIALAYDFNSAGERLT
-3449 ANDMFMYGLRWTR
+3449 KSSVLGQNKKY
-3462 KGKAIKPLNNKSYA
+3462 IPLNIPKKTETSDISKA
-3476 NKGLP
+3476 NIRTQIK
-3481 ITDALAK
+3481 I
-3488 DGYVYDTVDQNGNTL
+3488 VVDQLNSVNATTLNIAGNGIYTMKDAGWSQEEVDLMTYRILQGVLESPDLKNKIVSIRTGGQTGFDEAGAKAGIKLGIPTTIL
-3503 APLSDLQPIINEIQD
+3503 AP
-3518 SLGIDMSNYDAVIG
+3518 
-3532 NIYLPGQ
+3532 
-3539 NIATHRDT
+3539 
-3547 TESLSARN
+3547 
-3555 YPVVVYTIGN
+3555 
-3565 NSGIGIYE
+3565 
-3573 NEKNPGSASF
+3573 
-3583 ASDKKTT
+3583 
-3590 IPTKNGTIYTF
+3590 
-3601 GMNGKGR
+3601 KGW
-3608 FEVAHDTPKG
+3608 
-3618 IKRDQ
+3618 
-3623 KYPPITLPNGDVV
+3623 
-3636 TNYTI
+3636 
-3641 TLTFR
+3641 TFR
-3646 RAADLEPGMPSTPAK
+3646 NIEGKDISNEQQFKARFST
-3661 LGTQQQ
+3661 
-3667 DTPVNKQ
+3667 
-3674 VRIKKVIPNT
+3674 
-3684 IVDKSQG
+3684 
-3691 YTFNLQEL
+3691 
-3699 NEVKRIFENTNPFNT
+3699 
-3714 DPLDSET
+3714 
-3721 IKDGRVFEDPSLR
+3721 
-3734 EYGMSDQQ
+3734 
-3742 YSWAKNNESIL
+3742 
-3753 SKLNELLYTDE
+3753 
-3764 YSAVTFEDL
+3764 
-3773 ISMLIDDNT
+3773 
-3782 KLVDTAQTSLFD
+3782 
-3794 DESTQQQAPVGELT
+3794 TQQQAPVT
-3808 EEDANWLYD
+3808 EVKEGVED
-3817 NGSLIDKTY
+3817 
-3826 GTKTLFDAIDPEL
+3826 LFKDRPEL
-3839 KIPITLGD
+3839 
-3847 TTVTAIEPNAGG
+3847 
-3859 KSHIWFK
+3859 S
-3866 RPTGNWLMVIDSKS
+3866 
-3880 DNNVLTLA
+3880 
-3888 KMNDIGVYNA
+3888 DIGTPEQYSA
-3898 VSLSKENLKDTVNK
+3898 YLDTIFPN
-3912 AGLKD
+3912 
-3917 LIRSIYNDTNIK
+3917 SIV
-3929 LPSGRKNAFE
+3929 
-3939 TQNSLQQKYGIKR
+3939 
-3952 TYKDIVNA
+3952 KDIVYHGTPYLFDKFDST
-3960 LRPVQQESSISE
+3960 LRGVNTGKSTTNEKFDSE
-3972 TQEKDN
+3972 LATFFTDSEYTAHSYSLIGTQEKRLKIAKGLFKLSMSNNLQEDYNLLKKQFPEIVPQLKGLREKGLNTIDSINYLKEEYSKMMYTDIINMTDYLKRKKNVSIEDKQRIQKEIDELIKKGGFINNTKKVVLNIKNPIIKDFNGQPFVDQPDGTLGAKTELTRLINTAAKNSNDAVIAKNIKDPGKSTNYAILSTDNAHILGNKQDIEGFKNFVNGNIQRQTEDETTDENVQSDN
-3978 TVTYKPIGKEKQ
+3978 TVTYKPTGQKTQ
-3990 TYTVVNNQIFNK
+3990 TYTVEGASIFNK
-4002 NDVEVFKEAST
+4002 NGVEVFKEASS
-4013 DRNKILANFA
+4013 DRNKIFANLA
-4023 VKQGRAVVVEH
+4023 VKQGRAVIVERRTYID
-4034 KSYKDI
+4034 KEGI
-4040 NGNIVP
+4040 AVTA
-4046 SKYIVNNRDI
+4046 KYVVNNKDV
-4056 IISGTT
+4056 IISVRT
-4062 GKVMQWDE
+4062 GDIMKWPE
-4070 NNGDRKAIIALAKK
+4070 NNGDRKAVIALAKAA
-4084 KFAAESNNKYYQL
+4084 FA
-4097 DTKEALEPA
+4097 EAA
-4106 LEELDKYLLDFLKP
+4106 
-4120 FGVKSK
+4120 
-4126 QFDELKSKLG
+4126 
-4136 VDALGATDVLNKL
+4136 
-4149 IWYTKNRNAETVPEE
+4149 
-4164 VGHMVTMLMGETNPI
+4164 
-4179 IKDLLESVTD
+4179 
-4189 WSEYDKIY
+4189 SE
-4197 KQYMPIYNNV
+4197 
-4207 KQVKIEAVGKLIAK
+4207 
-4221 SLVKNYKVSGTDKTL
+4221 
-4236 LAKALAAIEEFIEK
+4236 KA
-4250 LFGRFKN
+4250 
-4257 NFLAQM
+4257 
-4263 EYSENLADHIAL
+4263 
-4275 NILMGDKDYI
+4275 
-4285 AKLNTSFEKLDY
+4285 
-4297 DKALKGNEF
+4297 
-4306 AQDIIK
+4306 
-4312 TFTDLNGKLT
+4312 
-4322 GSLAVAGQGDTIY
+4322 
-4335 RSSEEPIHDIDFNV
+4335 
-4349 KSIEEYETM
+4349 
-4358 LEKVESIN
+4358 
-4366 GVPYHYGWD
+4366 
-4375 NAQKDYTTYAF
+4375 
-4386 LIPKDG
+4386 
-4392 YTIEVLERDFERGNG
+4392 
-4407 WVTQYNVRDKNGNI
+4407 
-4421 VEKTSKNHVAV
+4421 
-4432 DFFVYKRGEDKSSS
+4432 
-4446 SGIFKT
+4446 
-4452 TNDIFKGKLTLAP
+4452 
-4465 AGNNERLFQRTKDQ
+4465 
-4479 QDYVLSQPTSYNEV
+4479 
-4493 LPEFTYYQ
+4493 
-4501 LNEEPEINQDMEAFN
+4501 EINQDMEAFN

-4525 PTEFIVDQR
+4525 PKEFIVDQR

-4548 KSTGMM
+4548 EASGTM
-4554 FMKNMNMFTGAQ
+4554 FLKNINMFTGAQ
-4566 VQEIPSN
+4566 VEEIPSN
-4573 KPVNKK
+4573 KPVNRK

-4594 YRLDQILAVKGI
+4594 YKLDQILAEKGI
-4606 SIEDVYNDISKV
+4606 DINDVYGAIEKV
-4618 TTQSQLNDI
+4618 ETQAQLNNL